1 MVSIPLRS
9 TLIDRIPCTD
19 RRRTIM
25 SRRARFIK
33 RPEITLDATLPVP
46 LYKQLYERLR
56 GAILAGRL
64 ERGARLPSTRTLA
77 SELGISRSTTV
88 LAYTQLLLEGYLESR
103 AGQGTLVARDLPTT
117 LFHEQTVQT
126 PAKPPGALST
136 SLTPLASR
144 VRSLQDMPMPFPERI
159 EEPVGGAFRGGEPAL
174 DLFPF
179 E

>member
-1 MVSIPLRS
+1 
-9 TLIDRIPCTD
+9 
-19 RRRTIM
+19 M

-56 GAILAGRL
+56 GEILAGL
-64 ERGARLPSTRTLA
+64 LKRGARLPSTRTLA

-103 AGQGTLVARDLPTT
+103 AGQGTLVARELPAT

-126 PAKPPGALST
+126 LRRSQGRVAVRWSAL
-136 SLTPLASR
+136 
-144 VRSLQDMPMPFPERI
+144 VRSRYHAVFKILLGSPGRP
-159 EEPVGGAFRGGEPAL
+159 
-174 DLFPF
+174 
-179 E
+179 